1 MWRLL
6 ISLLSVSAV
15 FANDKDWWKYT
26 EIYEV
31 FIASFQDSNGDGIG
45 DLKGMK
51 KKKVKNSFIVGS
63 TDTFLHWR

>member
-6 ISLLSVSAV
+6 ISLLSLSTV

-51 KKKVKNSFIVGS
+51 KKFIKFFIVGS